1 MPEDDLPAEGVR
13 LAAHGRKLPVL
24 SDDPVT
30 LAQRTQRDLLLVTVK
45 SENHGQRIDAGHAAR
60 VLVGIQELVRLLA
73 TPAAKRLTRFVADVN
88 TLCLTGLFSGS
99 VGMTLESKYPSDLA
113 GTYTA
118 DALSALIRI
127 LKAGDSPEALGMILP
142 GLRKGA
148 RRRYRFLL
156 QSLNKAGSGL
166 GAVWA
171 SPLGTREDADVA
183 LGQVSRIMEIMGED
197 EEDSVYEF
205 QTHGSLV
212 LIGIVEETKRR
223 KGRTVFEFE
232 SDEGDWLKGTL
243 DDSLIDRVRTKGVRF
258 LVPAHDVDAKV
269 QEITEVNSVTGDET
283 VAYVLLDISR
293 LPGESA

>member
-1 MPEDDLPAEGVR
+1 
-13 LAAHGRKLPVL
+13 
-24 SDDPVT
+24 
-30 LAQRTQRDLLLVTVK
+30 
-45 SENHGQRIDAGHAAR
+45 
-60 VLVGIQELVRLLA
+60 
-73 TPAAKRLTRFVADVN
+73 
-88 TLCLTGLFSGS
+88 
-99 VGMTLESKYPSDLA
+99 
-113 GTYTA
+113 
-118 DALSALIRI
+118 
-127 LKAGDSPEALGMILP
+127 
-142 GLRKGA
+142 
-148 RRRYRFLL
+148 
-156 QSLNKAGSGL
+156 
-166 GAVWA
+166 
-171 SPLGTREDADVA
+171 
-183 LGQVSRIMEIMGED
+183 MGED